1 MLLPEHGPDLAVC
14 EPDRWSPPLRQRIS
28 LRRRFLAL
36 LQNRADNRMA
46 TVHSA
51 MRLAQILVALRY
63 DSHTDWSDD
72 PSLVD
77 RLEAHLAITDDVGA
91 RKALATYL
99 CEP

>member
-1 MLLPEHGPDLAVC
+1 MLLPEHGSDLAVC
-14 EPDRWSPPLRQRIS
+14 EPDRWNF
-28 LRRRFLAL
+28 LRRRISFRCTFLEL
-36 LQNRADNRMA
+36 LQNRAGKRA
-46 TVHSA
+46 PTVHSA

-91 RKALATYL
+91 RKALATYR